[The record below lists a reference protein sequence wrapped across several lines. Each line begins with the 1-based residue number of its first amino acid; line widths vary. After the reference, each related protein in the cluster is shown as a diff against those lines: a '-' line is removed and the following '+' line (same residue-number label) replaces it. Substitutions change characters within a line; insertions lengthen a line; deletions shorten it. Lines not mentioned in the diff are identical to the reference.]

1 MIEREGPTGLITTTT
16 ALRLHPE
23 NETRMVSLTVTDS
36 AEQTRAIFDALADDG
51 ADESDLGQWQALQ
64 TWLAAGPCKVVVPFA
79 KVLAALVPP
88 LAVRLRRD
96 FRMVLTLVGAH
107 ALLHQASRLKDDK
120 GRVIATIREDYATVR
135 SLVADLVATGVEA
148 SVSKAVRETV
158 RATADIIEEHGN
170 SYEVNQSDLADRLR
184 LDKGAVSRRVGECC
198 QLGYLRNNEERKPG
212 RRRPARLVLGDKL
225 PEEQVIL
232 PDPALVDRLFG
243 CGRDTQPPPPSPKAS
258 GAGPATCVQCGQV
271 GDENE
276 PLVAHD
282 AAGERVRV
290 HGACFRFWN
299 KAGRP
304 ATRSAATGAPS

>member
-1 MIEREGPTGLITTTT
+1 MRACGPDHHDHGPAAPSRKRNQDGLPD
-16 ALRLHPE
+16 RHGF
-23 NETRMVSLTVTDS
+23 

-184 LDKGAVSRRVGECC
+184 LDKGAVWREESVSAASWATCAITRRGSP
-198 QLGYLRNNEERKPG
+198 EEG
-212 RRRPARLVLGDKL
+212 ARPAS
-225 PEEQVIL
+225 
-232 PDPALVDRLFG
+232 
-243 CGRDTQPPPPSPKAS
+243 CS
-258 GAGPATCVQCGQV
+258 GISCP
-271 GDENE
+271 
-276 PLVAHD
+276 
-282 AAGERVRV
+282 
-290 HGACFRFWN
+290 
-299 KAGRP
+299 
-304 ATRSAATGAPS
+304 RSR

>member
-96 FRMVLTLVGAH
+96 FRMVLTLVVLMPFCIRRRGSRMTRGASSRPSGRTMPRSE
-107 ALLHQASRLKDDK
+107 ALSPILSRPASR
-120 GRVIATIREDYATVR
+120 RV
-135 SLVADLVATGVEA
+135 L
-148 SVSKAVRETV
+148 SKAVRETV
-158 RATADIIEEHGN
+158 RATADIIEEHGD